1 MKKNRCHLTSQTR
14 LLNFLKDETCVSLYF
29 VLFHLY
35 NPVRQIVQ
43 ISHFLAAVPFFLAF
57 LFNDFFQLSMLSTSN
72 SSLCSESQAKKINKI
87 FKGDM
92 KVRSLRR
99 QPAVIGGT
107 VYRSFSLTRSP
118 EVIVLRNARRK
129 EKKKISEIASGA
141 SRPKTVPPR
150 SGKQV

>member
-14 LLNFLKDETCVSLYF
+14 LLNFLKDETCVSLSF
-29 VLFHLY
+29 VLFYLY

-43 ISHFLAAVPFFLAF
+43 IPHFLAAVTFLAF

-72 SSLCSESQAKKINKI
+72 SSFCSESQAKKINKI